1 MAIETISKD
10 AKKSIIQLLNR
21 LLQVE
26 YDLLFNY
33 PRVIDKLVNID
44 RIHDEQIINALEV
57 MGKDSLRHFDAV
69 DKLIKKLGGETM
81 WHIDVLDGLVD
92 VEEILVRQLERET
105 WVVSWYK
112 AAKKAAEQNKVKV
125 RGFLGRSVGSSD
137 ALPEDFVDVND
148 IISLCE
154 RHILDEE
161 RHQRLVRDSIDRL
174 RMLINKR
181 ATDK

>member
-26 YDLLFNY
+26 YDLLFSY
-33 PRVIDKLVNID
+33 PVVIDKLVNID
-44 RIHDEQIINALEV
+44 GINDEQIISALEV
-57 MGKDSLRHFDAV
+57 TGKDSRRHFDEV

-92 VEEILVRQLERET
+92 VEEILVWQLEREN
-105 WVVSWYK
+105 WAVSWYK
-112 AAKKAAEQNKVKV
+112 AVKKAAEQNKVKV
-125 RGFLGRSVGSSD
+125 RDFHGRSVVSSD
-137 ALPEDFVDVND
+137 ELPEDFVDVND

-154 RHILDEE
+154 RNILDEE
-161 RHQRLVRDSIDRL
+161 RHQRFVRDSIDRL